1 MKLLV
6 REIDNLN
13 AAMLERERAADSS
26 LMKFYDEF
34 KRLKLT
40 IAPSALLYINAEGN
54 YVKIH
59 YLENGRVRDYL
70 LRSSMKNLEE
80 IAGRHGLVR
89 CHRSYYINPKHVKLL
104 SRGKEQIVAEMQE
117 DGVQKIPVSPQYYQ
131 RLSDML

>member
-1 MKLLV
+1 MAMYTSLFYGDELPYFLAVPQCLKFAGLVLVYPYAMMLLV

-59 YLENGRVRDYL
+59 YLENGRVRGLPAAQFDEEPRGDCRQARPGWCAATAHIISI
-70 LRSSMKNLEE
+70 RSM
-80 IAGRHGLVR
+80 
-89 CHRSYYINPKHVKLL
+89 
-104 SRGKEQIVAEMQE
+104 
-117 DGVQKIPVSPQYYQ
+117 
-131 RLSDML
+131 